1 MAQTGQRLGCSAP
14 LTLAFAHVPDLV
26 PIAVA
31 EAAAATSVF
40 VSAQL
45 EMTDAATVVGFLNP
59 VAEFPMAASWI
70 PRVKVVLLVCSRVFV
85 GEKLCWAEVVPHSRS
100 AVVLPDLDEW
110 VVTIGVKLS
119 WN

>member
-1 MAQTGQRLGCSAP
+1 

-31 EAAAATSVF
+31 EAAAATTVF

-59 VAEFPMAASWI
+59 VADFPMAASWI
-70 PRVKVVLLVCSRVFV
+70 PRVMVVLLICGRVSV
-85 GEKLCWAEVVPHSRS
+85 GEKFCWAEVVPHSRS
-100 AVVLPDLDEW
+100 AVVLPDLDEL
-110 VVTIGVKLS
+110 VVTIGVKLP